1 MTPNRPYSRRVVK
14 PKPRVAETLM
24 FATVAVWNAW
34 LAKHHA
40 TSSGIT
46 MRIARKGSAA
56 KSITYGEAVDTALVW
71 GWIDGQKGGGDPEAW
86 LQNFAPRKPRS
97 IWSKINREK
106 ASALIEG
113 GKMKPAGLAAVD
125 AAKTNGCWDRAYDA
139 PKQAKVPDD
148 LAAALAT
155 RPAAGAF
162 FATLDSRNR
171 YAILHRL
178 MTAKKPETRAKRIAQ
193 FVELCARREKIY
205 P

>member
-1 MTPNRPYSRRVVK
+1 VAKQKSG
-14 PKPRVAETLM
+14 VAETLM
-24 FATVAVWNAW
+24 LATVAAWNAW

-40 TSSGIT
+40 TSPGIT

-71 GWIDGQKGGGDPEAW
+71 GWIDGQKGSGDPEAW

-97 IWSKINREK
+97 IWSKNNREK
-106 ASALIEG
+106 ASALIEA

-125 AAKTNGCWDRAYDA
+125 AAKANGCWDRAYDA

-155 RPAAGAF
+155 QPAAGAF